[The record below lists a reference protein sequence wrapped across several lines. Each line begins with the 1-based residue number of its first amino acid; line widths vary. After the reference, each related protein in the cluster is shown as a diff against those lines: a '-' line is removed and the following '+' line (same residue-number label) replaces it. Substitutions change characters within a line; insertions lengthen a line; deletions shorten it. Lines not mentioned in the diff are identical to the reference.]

1 MAIGFHTFFFVFS
14 IHRLAEN
21 LAFPLPCKCN
31 HSPDIQEESNLICYA
46 VLTRDLSAAKSD
58 IFTQTILCKA
68 VSWGPRFVLQLMI
81 PSKSCSSR
89 AVQGW
94 QCVTMEAAEI
104 KLQLTWKACD
114 KGAPQLRYPKLKNL
128 WESCS
133 APGWYPQFH
142 YCFHWGEW
150 QTLLSEFQWQA
161 WKEVRGFKAPCE
173 SSQASLTCRR
183 NEQGRT
189 SCRSQCSVKRSQLW
203 WPHHLQRAA
212 WVPASRNAEFA
223 LVEHSKSKQCL
234 WLRRVK
240 QAL

>member
-81 PSKSCSSR
+81 PSKPCSSR

-104 KLQLTWKACD
+104 KLQPTWKACD

-150 QTLLSEFQWQA
+150 QTLLSEFRWQA

-173 SSQASLTCRR
+173 SS
-183 NEQGRT
+183 
-189 SCRSQCSVKRSQLW
+189 
-203 WPHHLQRAA
+203 
-212 WVPASRNAEFA
+212 
-223 LVEHSKSKQCL
+223 
-234 WLRRVK
+234 
-240 QAL
+240 